1 MSRMIPSPSV
11 IVPAPVVGTSWALP
25 KTRLP
30 LMTSWTPEFVSE
42 FAEFKDGDAAVAE
55 RRPVR
60 VVVHNVVQDLQVVS
74 VPRPDAPA
82 GFVVDRVVLDRDV
95 VGYFDTGVTR

>member
-1 MSRMIPSPSV
+1 
-11 IVPAPVVGTSWALP
+11 
-25 KTRLP
+25 
-30 LMTSWTPEFVSE
+30 MTSWTPEFVSE
-42 FAEFKDGDAAVAE
+42 FAEFIDADAAVAE

-95 VGYFDTGVTR
+95 VGNYAIDPGVLTFMPSPSRFGFPVLYPANACDKV